1 MIIIVD
7 GYNLLKQLHPKSK
20 ENLEYHKK
28 VLLRELGVYKK
39 IKGDAIK
46 DIIVVFDGGSLHHA
60 NREVHHGIVMLES
73 GYKRS
78 ADDWI
83 IEYVDRYKTEEILV
97 VSMDRALCLACEQ
110 HKAFSMDVFDFAQAI
125 KDVIKN
131 FADFQESPLPAD
143 GALIKYESANHEAD
157 ISLPENSPNLDDLMN
172 QGAHMEIPHK
182 TDPKAPAQGKSS
194 GPVSKHEKTL
204 LKKIKKIY

>member
-28 VLLRELGVYKK
+28 VLLQELGVYKK

-60 NREVHHGIVMLES
+60 TREVHHGVAMLEA
-73 GYKRS
+73 GYKSS

-83 IEYVDRYKTEEILV
+83 IEYVDRYKNQEILV
-97 VSMDRALCLACEQ
+97 VSMDRALCLACE
-110 HKAFSMDVFDFAQAI
+110 KNNAFSMGVFDFAQAVKEVI
-125 KDVIKN
+125 KDRIDKKRTPLSSITDVIKFDTIN
-131 FADFQESPLPAD
+131 YTS
-143 GALIKYESANHEAD
+143 D
-157 ISLPENSPNLDDLMN
+157 ISLPENTDTLDELMHE
-172 QGAHMEIPHK
+172 GAHMKIPNK
-182 TDPKAPAQGKSS
+182 NTPESPLTQKYNNQ
-194 GPVSKHEKTL
+194 SKQEKKL
-204 LKKIKKIY
+204 IKKIKKIY

>member
-39 IKGDAIK
+39 IKGEAIK

-83 IEYVDRYKTEEILV
+83 IEYVDRYTNEEILV

-110 HKAFSMDVFDFAQAI
+110 HKAFSMGVFDFARAVKEVIQGSADAQA
-125 KDVIKN
+125 
-131 FADFQESPLPAD
+131 PAPQSD
-143 GALIKYESANHEAD
+143 ITLIKYESANYVSD
-157 ISLPENSPNLDDLMN
+157 VRLPENPPNLDDLMN
-172 QGAHMEIPHK
+172 QGAHMHAPKKISPK
-182 TDPKAPAQGKSS
+182 TPAQGKST

-204 LKKIKKIY
+204 LKKMKKIY

>member
-28 VLLRELGVYKK
+28 VLLRDLGVYKK
-39 IKGDAIK
+39 IKGEAIK

-83 IEYVDRYKTEEILV
+83 IEYVDRYKNEEILV

-110 HKAFSMDVFDFAQAI
+110 HKAFSMGVFDFAQAVN
-125 KDVIKN
+125 DVIK
-131 FADFQESPLPAD
+131 ESSLTKEPSLPTD
-143 GALIKYESANHEAD
+143 GALIKYESANYAAD
-157 ISLPENSPNLDDLMN
+157 VSLPDNPSNLDDLMN
-172 QGAHMEIPHK
+172 QGAHMRLPNKITPK
-182 TDPKAPAQGKSS
+182 TSSQGKST
-194 GPVSKHEKTL
+194 GPVSKHEKNL

>member
-28 VLLRELGVYKK
+28 VLLQELGVYKK
-39 IKGDAIK
+39 IKGNAIK

-60 NREVHHGIVMLES
+60 TREVHHGVAMLES

-83 IEYVDRYKTEEILV
+83 IEYVDRYKNEEILV

-110 HKAFSMDVFDFAQAI
+110 HNAFSMGVFDFAQAV
-125 KDVIKN
+125 KDVIKDQIDAKKTLFSSN
-131 FADFQESPLPAD
+131 TPVVKF
-143 GALIKYESANHEAD
+143 EAVNYASD
-157 ISLPENSPNLDDLMN
+157 LSLPENTPSLDELMN
-172 QGAHMEIPHK
+172 QGAHMKIPNK
-182 TDPKAPAQGKSS
+182 NTPQASEG
-194 GPVSKHEKTL
+194 SKYNNQSKQEKKL
-204 LKKIKKIY
+204 IKKIKKIY